1 MQGQA
6 AGEELNPASLGLQSE
21 EINTN
26 TEGRVMCDMITST
39 LSVDNVPTLVEGR
52 HNFVGV

>member
-6 AGEELNPASLGLQSE
+6 AGEDQHPASLGLQSE

-52 HNFVGV
+52 RKFVGV

>member
-52 HNFVGV
+52 RKFVGV

>member
-6 AGEELNPASLGLQSE
+6 AGEEQHPAALGLQSE

-26 TEGRVMCDMITST
+26 TEGRVMCDMIT
-39 LSVDNVPTLVEGR
+39 LSVDNVSTLVEGR
-52 HNFVGV
+52 RKFVGV

>member
-6 AGEELNPASLGLQSE
+6 AGEEQHPASLGLQSE

-52 HNFVGV
+52 RKFVGV